1 VVLWALHT
9 GGNEIT
15 GYLKDVS
22 QPTLTITK
30 GLSDASDIAIDSN
43 SPGTIAVFPP
53 GKMTASRQITSG
65 ISGPVAM
72 VFDAK
77 GNLYVGNYPNKGSN
91 TVTVYAPGASK
102 PTTTYKRKQ
111 QIVGLAISQ

>member
-1 VVLWALHT
+1 
-9 GGNEIT
+9 
-15 GYLKDVS
+15 
-22 QPTLTITK
+22 
-30 GLSDASDIAIDSN
+30 
-43 SPGTIAVFPP
+43 
-53 GKMTASRQITSG
+53 MTASRQITSG

-77 GNLYVGNYPNKGSN
+77 GNLYVGNYPNEGSN